1 MKILFLV
8 PYPLKESP
16 SQRFRF
22 EQYFQILEKKDYQ
35 WQVQSFFNSREWQL
49 FYATGNAFEKVWAL
63 LKGLIKR
70 VHALILATSCD
81 FIFIHREATPIGPP
95 IFEWLLANV
104 LRKKIIYDF
113 DDAIW
118 LTDRE
123 NESWILK
130 TLKWRKKVAS
140 ICRWSYKVS
149 CGNQYLTRFAL
160 NYNSNAVINP
170 TTIDTEN
177 YHNKSLYLDVHKESD
192 EVVIGWTGSH
202 STLKYL
208 TVIAPVLQKLESQ
221 YPGISFII
229 IADQLPQLKLKRMKF
244 ITWKAET
251 EIQDLLK
258 IDIGIMPLPDDQ
270 WTQGKCGFKAL
281 QYMALEIPA
290 VVSDVGV
297 NTEIIADEDSGF
309 LCATEDEWFKSIEK
323 LIGDKQLRKKIGLQ
337 GRKRVVEYYSV
348 LSNSS
353 NFLSLFK

>member
-1 MKILFLV
+1 
-8 PYPLKESP
+8 
-16 SQRFRF
+16 
-22 EQYFQILEKKDYQ
+22 
-35 WQVQSFFNSREWQL
+35 
-49 FYATGNAFEKVWAL
+49 
-63 LKGLIKR
+63 
-70 VHALILATSCD
+70 
-81 FIFIHREATPIGPP
+81 
-95 IFEWLLANV
+95 
-104 LRKKIIYDF
+104 
-113 DDAIW
+113 
-118 LTDRE
+118 
-123 NESWILK
+123 
-130 TLKWRKKVAS
+130 
-140 ICRWSYKVS
+140 
-149 CGNQYLTRFAL
+149 
-160 NYNSNAVINP
+160 
-170 TTIDTEN
+170 
-177 YHNKSLYLDVHKESD
+177 VHKESD